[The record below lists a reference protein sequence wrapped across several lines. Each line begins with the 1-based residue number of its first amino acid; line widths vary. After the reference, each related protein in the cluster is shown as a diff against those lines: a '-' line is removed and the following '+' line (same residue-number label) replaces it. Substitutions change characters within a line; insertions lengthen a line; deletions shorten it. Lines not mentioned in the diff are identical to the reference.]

1 MGVKF
6 SVLMG
11 EVLWRSVLTNVLLSS
26 SFIDEAQ
33 ALYEKKISGKL

>member
-11 EVLWRSVLTNVLLSS
+11 EGLYRSVLTNVLLSF
-26 SFIDEAQ
+26 SFIDETSV
-33 ALYEKKISGKL
+33 LYEMKMSGKI